1 MEIFEFDRPCGLVS
15 SEHIIVRVMVP
26 DGYGSGEKRYPVLY
40 INDGQDVFEDKDILW
55 GECSMDYKRYYGN
68 YRRFLPEFIIVALVC
83 PRERQERTRLYSPF
97 THKGKGNSPEDS
109 DIVGIGKAYLDWIA
123 EDLKPWVDGAFRT
136 RTEADFTGI
145 MGYST
150 GGLFAIYAALAR
162 PDLFSR
168 LAALSSARRNIQ
180 FSQRKHK

>member
-123 EDLKPWVDGAFRT
+123 EDLKPWVDGA
-136 RTEADFTGI
+136 
-145 MGYST
+145 
-150 GGLFAIYAALAR
+150 
-162 PDLFSR
+162 
-168 LAALSSARRNIQ
+168 
-180 FSQRKHK
+180 